1 MTDNLILWELQK
13 ITEELTKTKDEHTL
27 NFRMMRP
34 TERFHFNEPM
44 LNTSKLGLIRLS
56 VYKSVFIITEKII
69 GLYMLVRLVL
79 YHLAHMR

>member
-13 ITEELTKTKDEHTL
+13 ITKELTKTKNEHTL

-34 TERFHFNEPM
+34 AERFHFNEPI
-44 LNTSKLGLIRLS
+44 LNTSKL
-56 VYKSVFIITEKII
+56 